1 MSIMLNLRNVRK
13 ENNVISADYYPE
25 DWGEFGTVSVNC
37 NDLDDYEV
45 NLSPKDKREYSGYP
59 YAINALNALRDMVE
73 GEREIK
79 DCVVMWY

>member
-1 MSIMLNLRNVRK
+1 MLHLRNVKK

-37 NDLDDYEV
+37 NDLDDYEIC
-45 NLSPKDKREYSGYP
+45 LSPKDKREYSGYP
-59 YAINALNALRDMVE
+59 YAVNALNALRDMAKGGRGIE
-73 GEREIK
+73 